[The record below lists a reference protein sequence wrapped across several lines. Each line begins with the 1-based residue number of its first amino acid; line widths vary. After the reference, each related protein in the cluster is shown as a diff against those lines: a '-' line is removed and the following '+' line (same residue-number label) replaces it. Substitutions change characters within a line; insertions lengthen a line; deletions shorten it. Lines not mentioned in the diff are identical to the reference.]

1 MTMLIKIGNSQG
13 VRIPKA
19 IIKQA
24 HLENANL
31 EFEVVSDGLLIKTV
45 KDISRES
52 WKSNIENTIKK
63 NKSKKD
69 EAFIEDLLN
78 DSDLEDFEW

>member
-24 HLENANL
+24 HLENSPL
-31 EFEVVSDGLLIKTV
+31 EFEVTAQGLLLKPTQKKPREGWAEAFKQMADAGDDALLIDDGL
-45 KDISRES
+45 
-52 WKSNIENTIKK
+52 
-63 NKSKKD
+63 
-69 EAFIEDLLN
+69 DL
-78 DSDLEDFEW
+78 DFDGWE

>member
-24 HLENANL
+24 HLENSPL
-31 EFEVVSDGLLIKTV
+31 EFEVTAQGLLLKPVQKKPREGWAEAFKEMAASGDDALLIDDGLDL
-45 KDISRES
+45 DF
-52 WKSNIENTIKK
+52 
-63 NKSKKD
+63 D
-69 EAFIEDLLN
+69 EWTA
-78 DSDLEDFEW
+78 

>member
-24 HLENANL
+24 HLENAPL
-31 EFEVVSDGLLIKTV
+31 EFEVTAVGLLLKPT
-45 KDISRES
+45 KRKPREG
-52 WKSNIENTIKK
+52 WA
-63 NKSKKD
+63 
-69 EAFIEDLLN
+69 EAFKQMSHAGDDALLIDDSLDL
-78 DSDLEDFEW
+78 DFEGWE

>member
-24 HLENANL
+24 HLENVSL
-31 EFEVVSDGLLIKTV
+31 EFEVTAQGLLLKPTQKKPREGWTEAFKQMANTGDDALLIDDSLDIDFDGL
-45 KDISRES
+45 E
-52 WKSNIENTIKK
+52 
-63 NKSKKD
+63 
-69 EAFIEDLLN
+69 
-78 DSDLEDFEW
+78 

>member
-24 HLENANL
+24 HLENAPL
-31 EFEVVSDGLLIKTV
+31 EFEVTAQGLLLKPTKKKPREGWAEAFQQMANSGDDALLIDDGL
-45 KDISRES
+45 
-52 WKSNIENTIKK
+52 
-63 NKSKKD
+63 
-69 EAFIEDLLN
+69 DL
-78 DSDLEDFEW
+78 DFEGWE

>member
-24 HLENANL
+24 HLENTSL
-31 EFEVVSDGLLIKTV
+31 EFEVTAGGLLLKPIQK
-45 KDISRES
+45 KPREG
-52 WKSNIENTIKK
+52 WA
-63 NKSKKD
+63 
-69 EAFIEDLLN
+69 EAFKEMADSGDDVLLIDDSLDL
-78 DSDLEDFEW
+78 DFEGWEW

>member
-24 HLENANL
+24 HLDNAQL
-31 EFEVVSDGLLIKTV
+31 EFEVTAQGLLLKPVQKKPREGWAEAFKEMAKSGDDALLIDDGLDL
-45 KDISRES
+45 DF
-52 WKSNIENTIKK
+52 
-63 NKSKKD
+63 D
-69 EAFIEDLLN
+69 EWTA
-78 DSDLEDFEW
+78 

>member
-24 HLENANL
+24 HLENAPL
-31 EFEVVSDGLLIKTV
+31 EFEVTAQGLLLKPIQK
-45 KDISRES
+45 KPREG
-52 WKSNIENTIKK
+52 WA
-63 NKSKKD
+63 
-69 EAFIEDLLN
+69 EAFKQMAKAGDDALLIDDALDL
-78 DSDLEDFEW
+78 DFDEWTA

>member
-24 HLENANL
+24 RLENSPL
-31 EFEVVSDGLLIKTV
+31 EFEVTAQGLLLKPVQKKPREGWAEAFKDMAASGDDALLIDDGL
-45 KDISRES
+45 
-52 WKSNIENTIKK
+52 
-63 NKSKKD
+63 
-69 EAFIEDLLN
+69 DL
-78 DSDLEDFEW
+78 DFEGWEW

>member
-24 HLENANL
+24 HLENIPL
-31 EFEVVSDGLLIKTV
+31 EFEVTAQGLLLKPVQKKPREGWAEAFKEMAASGDDALLIDDGLDL
-45 KDISRES
+45 DF
-52 WKSNIENTIKK
+52 
-63 NKSKKD
+63 D
-69 EAFIEDLLN
+69 EWTA
-78 DSDLEDFEW
+78 

>member
-24 HLENANL
+24 HLENASL
-31 EFEVVSDGLLIKTV
+31 EFEVTAQGLLLKPTQKKPREGWAEAFKQMADAGDDALLIDDGL
-45 KDISRES
+45 
-52 WKSNIENTIKK
+52 
-63 NKSKKD
+63 
-69 EAFIEDLLN
+69 DL
-78 DSDLEDFEW
+78 DFDGWE

>member
-24 HLENANL
+24 HLENSPL
-31 EFEVVSDGLLIKTV
+31 EFEVTAQGLLLKPTQ
-45 KDISRES
+45 KKPREG
-52 WKSNIENTIKK
+52 WA
-63 NKSKKD
+63 
-69 EAFIEDLLN
+69 EAFKQMAASGDDALLIDDSLDL
-78 DSDLEDFEW
+78 DFEGWEW

>member
-24 HLENANL
+24 HLENSPI
-31 EFEVVSDGLLIKTV
+31 EFEVTAQGLLLKPIQK
-45 KDISRES
+45 KPREG
-52 WKSNIENTIKK
+52 WA
-63 NKSKKD
+63 
-69 EAFIEDLLN
+69 EAFREMAASGDDVLLINDAMDL
-78 DSDLEDFEW
+78 DFEEWE

>member
-24 HLENANL
+24 HLENSPL
-31 EFEVVSDGLLIKTV
+31 EFEVTAQGLLLKPAQKKPREGWAEAFKQMADSGDDALLIDDGL
-45 KDISRES
+45 
-52 WKSNIENTIKK
+52 
-63 NKSKKD
+63 
-69 EAFIEDLLN
+69 DL
-78 DSDLEDFEW
+78 DFEGWEW

>member
-24 HLENANL
+24 HLENSPL
-31 EFEVVSDGLLIKTV
+31 EFEVTAQGLLLKPVQKKPREGWAEAFKQMHIAGDDALLIDDGL
-45 KDISRES
+45 
-52 WKSNIENTIKK
+52 
-63 NKSKKD
+63 
-69 EAFIEDLLN
+69 DL
-78 DSDLEDFEW
+78 DFEGWEW

>member
-24 HLENANL
+24 HLENSPL
-31 EFEVVSDGLLIKTV
+31 EFEVTAQGLLLKPTQKKPREGWAEAFKQMANSGDDALLIDDSLDLDFDGL
-45 KDISRES
+45 
-52 WKSNIENTIKK
+52 
-63 NKSKKD
+63 
-69 EAFIEDLLN
+69 
-78 DSDLEDFEW
+78 EW

>member
-24 HLENANL
+24 HLENAPL
-31 EFEVVSDGLLIKTV
+31 EFEVTAQGLLLKPIQK
-45 KDISRES
+45 KPREG
-52 WKSNIENTIKK
+52 WT
-63 NKSKKD
+63 
-69 EAFIEDLLN
+69 EAFKDMAASGDDALLIN
-78 DSDLEDFEW
+78 DSLDLDFDEWTV

>member
-24 HLENANL
+24 HLENSPL
-31 EFEVVSDGLLIKTV
+31 EFEVTAQGLLLKPA
-45 KDISRES
+45 KRKPREG
-52 WKSNIENTIKK
+52 WAEQIQQALREDPTL
-63 NKSKKD
+63 D
-69 EAFIEDLLN
+69 EEIFLGDDL
-78 DSDLEDFEW
+78 DFEGWEW

>member
-24 HLENANL
+24 HLENSPL
-31 EFEVVSDGLLIKTV
+31 EFEVTAGGLLIKPT
-45 KDISRES
+45 KKRPREG
-52 WKSNIENTIKK
+52 WA
-63 NKSKKD
+63 
-69 EAFIEDLLN
+69 EAFKQMAHTGDDALLIDDGLDL
-78 DSDLEDFEW
+78 DFEGWEW